1 MAKLSAR
8 GRTEVVRIVR
18 ETEGEAIRESLRKLR
33 IVRQRATLVLMSDRA
48 VLQKVDTWYQP
59 SGEVWDKPY
68 VPGTWRKRGKLKA
81 TESPDSF
88 VSAFLADCKDGSP
101 SPWRVVVDNRA
112 SNGAE
117 R

>member
-8 GRTEVVRIVR
+8 GRTEIVRIVR

-33 IVRQRATLVLMSDRA
+33 IVRQRASLVLMSDRT

-68 VPGTWRKRGKLKA
+68 AAGTWRKRGKLKT
-81 TESPDSF
+81 TENADSF
-88 VSAFLADCKDGSP
+88 VEAFQKPRANGEP
-101 SPWRVVVDNRA
+101 SGWKIAVDNRA
-112 SNGAE
+112 VA